1 MSRRCSATIAQRN
14 APVVQR
20 LQSLTAKHPFC
31 GYRRIWA
38 YLHVVD
44 GRVVNPKRVLRQ
56 LRSAQ
61 LLVQPN
67 RRLRATRTPTRRK
80 PRPTQLN
87 QWWGI
92 DMINVLATP
101 VGGAYI
107 VLVLAWHTKKIVG
120 HRVGLH
126 ARTAEWLDALNQG
139 VNRQCPEGVQGQGF
153 SLMSDHGCQ
162 PTSVAFM
169 KTCAILGIT
178 HAFTSDNNPK
188 GNADTERVMRT
199 LKEELL
205 WLREGTRVLA
215 LEHAVTAWIDWYH
228 SSSLH
233 STLGYRTP
241 NAWEADHQASHRTQ
255 FKAA

>member
-1 MSRRCSATIAQRN
+1 MSRRCSATIAPRN

-20 LQSLTAKHPFC
+20 IQALKAEHPFW

-38 YLHVVD
+38 YLRFVD
-44 GRVVNPKRVLRQ
+44 GRVVNKKRVLRL
-56 LRSAQ
+56 LRREQ
-61 LLVQPN
+61 LLVPPN

-80 PRPTQLN
+80 PRPTQPN

-92 DMINVLATP
+92 DMTNVLVTP
-101 VGGAYI
+101 VGWAYI
-107 VLVLAWHTKKIVG
+107 VLVLDWHTKKILG
-120 HRVGLH
+120 HHVGLQ
-126 ARTAEWLDALNQG
+126 ARTAEWLEALNHG
-139 VNRQCPEGVQGQGF
+139 VNRQFPEGVQGQGL

-169 KTCAILGIT
+169 KTCATLGIT
-178 HAFTSDNNPK
+178 HAFTRYNNPK

-205 WLREGTRVLA
+205 WLREWPSVLD
-215 LEHAVTAWIDWYH
+215 LEHAVTAWINWYN
-228 SSSLH
+228 SSYLH

-241 NAWEADHQASHRTQ
+241 NAFEADHLASHRTQ
-255 FKAA
+255 FEAA